1 VKPGTYTVTNA
12 VPASGTT
19 PASGEIDGMAATGLE
34 SFLIAPS
41 GSAAIGLAIEVK
53 GAVASATITV
63 DPGLG
68 GALQA
73 IRDAIRAR
81 SGPVVKSQERLQAES
96 KAIAAER
103 ASLEARATTRFDQL
117 TKQFTAM
124 ERQVSAFKATQAYLE
139 NQIKAWNSDKY

>member
-1 VKPGTYTVTNA
+1 MPFPPRHDPRQRRDRRHGRH
-12 VPASGTT
+12 
-19 PASGEIDGMAATGLE
+19 GLE

-41 GSAAIGLAIEVK
+41 GSAAIGLALEVK

-96 KAIAAER
+96 KAIAADR
-103 ASLEARATTRFDQL
+103 VALEARAATRYDQL
-117 TKQFTAM
+117 TRQFTAM
-124 ERQVSAFKATQAYLE
+124 ERQVSAFKATQSYLK
-139 NQIKAWNSDKY
+139 NQIAAWNSDND